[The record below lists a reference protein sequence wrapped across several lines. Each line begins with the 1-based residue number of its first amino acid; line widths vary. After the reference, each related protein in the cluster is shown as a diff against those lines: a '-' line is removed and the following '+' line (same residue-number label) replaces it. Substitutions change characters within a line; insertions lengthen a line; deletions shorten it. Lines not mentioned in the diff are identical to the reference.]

1 MLAGGQQQRFDNLI
15 RIWLR
20 FNTRSMATLVLRMP
34 LFGMNS
40 PYEAFKAVQRYNLA
54 DVTKQIRCPMLIT
67 DPEGEQFWPGQS
79 QKLYDALSGPK
90 TLLKFTAAEGA
101 DLHCEPKAPG
111 LRAQR
116 IFDWLDQT
124 LKVS

>member
-1 MLAGGQQQRFDNLI
+1 
-15 RIWLR
+15 
-20 FNTRSMATLVLRMP
+20 
-34 LFGMNS
+34 
-40 PYEAFKAVQRYNLA
+40 VQGYNLA
-54 DVTKQIRCPMLIT
+54 DVAKQIRCPMLIT
-67 DPEGEQFWPGQS
+67 DAEGEQFWPGQS